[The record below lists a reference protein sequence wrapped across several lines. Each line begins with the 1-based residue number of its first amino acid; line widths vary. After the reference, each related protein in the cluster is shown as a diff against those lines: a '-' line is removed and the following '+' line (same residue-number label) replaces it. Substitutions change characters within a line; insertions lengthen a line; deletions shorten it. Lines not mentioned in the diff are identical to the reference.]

1 MIETSKFSPVYHDTG
16 RATADG
22 KTIMKGRLLVVKQG
36 SSERCE
42 RVLTLSG
49 VCLVLFHQNVSHL
62 SGKNVTSMQCD
73 TTDKNKPV
81 PSISV
86 ILGSQANRQ
95 RQYWLVS
102 RLG

>member
-1 MIETSKFSPVYHDTG
+1 MHHDTG

-22 KTIMKGRLLVVKQG
+22 KTIMNGRLLVVKEG

-42 RVLTLSG
+42 RVLKLSG
-49 VCLVLFHQNVSHL
+49 VCLVLFHQNFPHL